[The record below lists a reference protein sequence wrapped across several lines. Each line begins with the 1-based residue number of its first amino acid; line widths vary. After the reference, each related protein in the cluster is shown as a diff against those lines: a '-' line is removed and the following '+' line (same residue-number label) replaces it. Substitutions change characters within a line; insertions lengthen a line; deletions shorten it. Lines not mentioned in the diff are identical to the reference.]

1 MTMQERMC
9 TISRSLRIGTR
20 LAIAFIV
27 VTVVFASALVWT
39 VRTHLGIMAR
49 SEERAAHGEVLMQ
62 QFGALYAAGLQ
73 TGQATRNILLNPSDT
88 KAKANFDAAGKEIE
102 AGLAIVAD
110 VLSRFEPDSTEK
122 IRRVD
127 ALLALWMTDL
137 ALQKEAQQL
146 AVDGKPA
153 DAVQLINKK
162 ETALWRD
169 IKKQVFVLRE
179 IQQQVMKEDLA
190 AMRAK
195 TGTET
200 TVMVVVGIVALLAV
214 GAIGMLITRSIT
226 RPLAELKDVA
236 LRVSKGSVNVPPSQ
250 RSSDEIGDLRGSFHE
265 LVGAIRQQSEVM
277 EQVAAGRFDTHVD
290 VRSEDDVLNRSIQ
303 RVQSSLIALQRETVL
318 LSGAAV
324 EGKLANRGDAARF
337 QGGYREI
344 VQGVNA
350 TLDAVIGPLNVA
362 AVYVDRIAKGDIPPK
377 ITDNYTGD
385 FNTIRNNLN
394 LAIDAVNALVA
405 DTNMLSQAAVEG
417 KLATRADATKHGG
430 DFRKIVQ
437 GVNDTLDAVIG
448 PLNVAAGYVDRI
460 SKGDIPERI
469 TDSYNG
475 DFNAIK
481 DNLNVCIDTLNGLL
495 SAREEMSRQHE
506 QGMIDYVID
515 EWEFSGAYREMAHG
529 INTLV
534 LSHIDVTMQI
544 VDVVGKYAAG
554 DLSVDMVRLPG
565 RTAMITEAIDGVKQN
580 ILALHAEIMN
590 LVEAAK
596 AGRLGERGNTER
608 FAFHFSEMVRGINDM
623 MDAVIRPVQEGSN
636 ALAIMA
642 SGDLT
647 ARMTGTYHGDLLLL
661 KESINKVG
669 GSLED
674 ALRNVGEAVSATA
687 NASREISSSTEQM
700 AAGAQEQTSQAGEVA
715 SAVEEMTST
724 ITENSKNASVA
735 AETAKQARV
744 SAEQGGRVV
753 GETVDGMR
761 RIAEVVNRGAATVK
775 ELGRSSDQIGEIIGV
790 IEDIANQTNLLALNA
805 AIEAARAG
813 EQGRGFAVVADEVR
827 KLAERTTRATKEI
840 SGMIKKIQSDTTGAV
855 RSMEEG
861 TSEVE
866 RGIGL
871 ADKAGASLQDIVG
884 VSQKVTDMVTQIAA
898 ASEEQSASSEQISKN
913 VAAIRQVTGET
924 AQGTQH
930 IASAAEEL
938 NRLTDNLQRLIGRF
952 KVGSGVSTTR
962 TIAARGSGVLVET

>member
-1 MTMQERMC
+1 MTVRDRMC
-9 TISRSLRIGTR
+9 TVSRSLRIGTR
-20 LAIAFIV
+20 LVIAFIV

-49 SEERAAHGEVLMQ
+49 SEDRAAHGEVLMQ
-62 QFGALYAAGLQ
+62 QFGTLYAAGLQ
-73 TGQATRNILLNPSDT
+73 TGQATRNVILNPSDT
-88 KAKANFDAAGKEIE
+88 KAKANFDAAGKEID
-102 AGLAIVAD
+102 AGLAGVMD
-110 VLSRFEPDSTEK
+110 VLRQCEPDSTEK
-122 IRRVD
+122 MRRVD
-127 ALLALWMTDL
+127 ALLALWRSDL
-137 ALQKEAQQL
+137 ALQREAQQM
-146 AVDGKPA
+146 AIDGRAA
-153 DAVQLINKK
+153 DAVQLITKK
-162 ETALWRD
+162 ETPLWRD

-179 IQQQVMKEDLA
+179 TQQQVMKEDLA
-190 AMRAK
+190 AMRTK

-200 TVMVVVGIVALLAV
+200 AVMIVIGIAALLAV
-214 GAIGMLITRSIT
+214 AVIGLLITRSIT

-236 LRVSKGSVNVPPSQ
+236 LRVSKGSVNVPPAQ
-250 RSSDEIGDLRGSFHE
+250 RSSDEIGELRESFQE
-265 LVGAIRQQSEVM
+265 LVEAIRHQSEVM
-277 EQVAAGRFDTHVD
+277 EQVAAGRFDTQVD

-318 LSGAAV
+318 LSNAAV
-324 EGKLANRGDAARF
+324 EGTLATRGDAARF

-362 AVYVDRIAKGDIPPK
+362 AAYVDRIAKGDIPPK
-377 ITDNYTGD
+377 ITDTYNGE

-405 DTNMLSQAAVEG
+405 DANMLSQAAVEG
-417 KLATRADATKHGG
+417 KLATRADTTKHGG
-430 DFRKIVQ
+430 DFRRIVQ

-448 PLNVAAGYVDRI
+448 PLNVAASYVDRI

-469 TDSYNG
+469 TDRYNG
-475 DFNAIK
+475 EFNSIK
-481 DNLNVCIDTLNGLL
+481 DNLNVCIDTLKRLL
-495 SAREEMSRQHE
+495 SAREEMSSQHE

-529 INTLV
+529 INVLV
-534 LSHIDVTMQI
+534 LSHIDVTMRI

-554 DLSVDMVRLPG
+554 DLSVDMDRLPG
-565 RTAMITEAIDGVKQN
+565 RTAMITKAIDGVKQN
-580 ILALHAEIMN
+580 ILALHMEIMK

-596 AGRLGERGNTER
+596 AGRLGERGNTDK
-608 FAFHFSEMVRGINDM
+608 FAFHFSGMVQGINELL
-623 MDAVIRPVQEGSN
+623 DAVIRPVQEGSN
-636 ALAIMA
+636 TLAIMA
-642 SGDLT
+642 TGDLT
-647 ARMTGTYHGDLLLL
+647 ARMTGAYRGDLLLL
-661 KESINKVG
+661 KESINTVG
-669 GSLED
+669 HSLES
-674 ALRNVGEAVSATA
+674 ALRNVSEAVGSTA

-700 AAGAQEQTSQAGEVA
+700 AAGAQEQTVQAGEVA
-715 SAVEEMTST
+715 MAVEHMTTT
-724 ITENSKNASVA
+724 IMENSRNANVA

-744 SAEQGGRVV
+744 SAEQGGKVV
-753 GETVDGMR
+753 GETVDGMK

-827 KLAERTTRATKEI
+827 KLAERTTKATKEI

-855 RSMEEG
+855 QSMEEG

-871 ADKAGASLQDIVG
+871 ADRAGSSLQEIVG

-898 ASEEQSASSEQISKN
+898 ASDEQSASSEQISNN
-913 VAAIRQVTGET
+913 VAAIRKVTGET

-938 NRLTDNLQRLIGRF
+938 NRLTDNLQRLIAGF
-952 KVGSGVSTTR
+952 KVGSGEGTGR
-962 TIAARGSGVLVET
+962 TVAMRNNGVLAEG